1 MPPTWRRMAPT
12 NPNMAPRLP
21 KLHKTSIMMQ
31 LHARVFCHGGVAPLA
46 APNPSPH
53 CHVSFTA
60 FSACDSIH
68 KHPSA
73 QHWQCARMFAI
84 CPPLSRYPR
93 HSALLQGL
101 DHTFGLS
108 LLLWVALSFPT
119 ILTLFKPVL
128 PTQLDNHERLQ
139 PEGHRRCA
147 KLYNKQIH
155 NTSCHL
161 VLELSHW
168 RLDLHLQCCWY
179 YAFWSELAYV

>member
-128 PTQLDNHERLQ
+128 RRSLTTTNASNPKGIAGVRSSTINKSTTHHFTWCWNCRTGAWTSISSVVGIMRL
-139 PEGHRRCA
+139 E
-147 KLYNKQIH
+147 
-155 NTSCHL
+155 
-161 VLELSHW
+161 
-168 RLDLHLQCCWY
+168 
-179 YAFWSELAYV
+179 